1 MKRSNEIFNRA
12 NKLTAVFMVTALL
25 WLTVSIPF
33 VTAAQQQQQAYS
45 ENIPSD
51 KEVPGSEES
60 NPFSN
65 TTEEKAESGSNSL
78 SEYLHHIHELI
89 HPAGPLHKHNCS
101 HEFDVYVAFHGEM
114 LCPPPNFIL
123 S

>member
-1 MKRSNEIFNRA
+1 MKRNKETFNLA
-12 NKLTAVFMVTALL
+12 NKVTAIFMVIALL

-45 ENIPSD
+45 DVIPSD
-51 KEVPGSEES
+51 EEIPVSEES

-89 HPAGPLHKHNCS
+89 HPAGFLHRHNCS
-101 HEFDVYVAFHGEM
+101 HDFDVYVAFHGEM

>member
-1 MKRSNEIFNRA
+1 ME
-12 NKLTAVFMVTALL
+12 NKVTAIFMVLALL

-33 VTAAQQQQQAYS
+33 VNAAQQQQKVYS
-45 ENIPSD
+45 LVTPFDEEI
-51 KEVPGSEES
+51 PGSEES
-60 NPFSN
+60 NPPGN
-65 TTEEKAESGSNSL
+65 TTEEKAEAGSNSL

-89 HPAGPLHKHNCS
+89 HPAGTLHRHNCS
-101 HEFDVYVAFHGEM
+101 HDFDVYVAFHGEM